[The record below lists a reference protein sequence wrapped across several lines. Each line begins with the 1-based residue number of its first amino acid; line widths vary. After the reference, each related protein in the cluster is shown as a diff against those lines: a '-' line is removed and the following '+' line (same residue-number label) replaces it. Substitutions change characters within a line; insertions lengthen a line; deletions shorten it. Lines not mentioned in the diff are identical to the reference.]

1 MTNIISTKIT
11 VFRNLK
17 DYKFMPKLEKEKYLE
32 IEAKVDDALK
42 DLTKINLTSTNGN
55 TINFL
60 NQNNLLAPR
69 AKAVYLTKDNV
80 AVNLFAGEHLALIA
94 TCYNFDEKLFAKA
107 KTVLSVIENKLSM
120 AYNDQ
125 YGYLM
130 SDIKNIGS
138 GLQVESLLSLP
149 CLVEMGKIAQVC
161 QNMKNLGYQ
170 LEKVNGSYFKFSTVC
185 SLGLTAEEV
194 FTEFGKM
201 LTKLAELEI
210 ESEKM
215 LYATNEADVTD
226 KVMRSYALLTGAYLV
241 GFDELKNNLTNIRIG
256 VNLNILDVKP
266 KQIDAMQALVDAKID
281 QFVTQQEKLD
291 LAKKVKEIL
300 K

>member
-1 MTNIISTKIT
+1 
-11 VFRNLK
+11 
-17 DYKFMPKLEKEKYLE
+17 
-32 IEAKVDDALK
+32 
-42 DLTKINLTSTNGN
+42 
-55 TINFL
+55 
-60 NQNNLLAPR
+60 
-69 AKAVYLTKDNV
+69 
-80 AVNLFAGEHLALIA
+80 
-94 TCYNFDEKLFAKA
+94 
-107 KTVLSVIENKLSM
+107 
-120 AYNDQ
+120 
-125 YGYLM
+125 
-130 SDIKNIGS
+130 
-138 GLQVESLLSLP
+138 
-149 CLVEMGKIAQVC
+149 
-161 QNMKNLGYQ
+161 MKNLGYQ

-185 SLGLTAEEV
+185 PLGLTAEEV

-215 LYATNEADVTD
+215 LYATNETEVTD